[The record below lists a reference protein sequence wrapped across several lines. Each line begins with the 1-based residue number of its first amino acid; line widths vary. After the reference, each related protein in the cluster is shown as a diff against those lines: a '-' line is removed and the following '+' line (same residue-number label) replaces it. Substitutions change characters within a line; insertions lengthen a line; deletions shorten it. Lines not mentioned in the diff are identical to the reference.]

1 MVTDG
6 PTIHMARKLAFEIVE
21 RDPNLKNESNKMIR
35 EMFILDYSDR
45 LEDISLS

>member
-6 PTIHMARKLAFEIVE
+6 PIIQMARKLASEIVE

-35 EMFILDYSDR
+35 EVFVLEYSDR
-45 LEDISLS
+45 LDDISLS